1 MIGTGLLPQGG
12 ARARARHC
20 ARLALL
26 ALCAAAAAPLAAQ
39 PPAPAQG
46 PPASRAVPR
55 AAVPAYLVVELQTG
69 RRLAV
74 RREDVLRTAVPPGS
88 LANIATLLAAVE
100 SHAVEPG
107 ETFLCRRRTE
117 IDGETIICSHPA
129 LGRPLTLAE
138 ALAHSCHSTFAA
150 IASRLRREDF
160 DCALVSLG
168 LPPSD
173 PAVSLVSAALGLR
186 GARAT
191 PEQML
196 NAFVRA
202 VGAGGGVKLAADA
215 SRPVLVEGLQGAAT
229 YGTAAAIKSHG
240 VTALAKTGTAPIP
253 GGRPVGL
260 VVAVAPADRPTVGV
274 VVVAPGAVGVDAV
287 GVAAD
292 RLQEI
297 LVRTVAPK
305 AEPIPEVQVR
315 MGKSK
320 ASGRSEVETIGLEE
334 YVARVVAADAVAGG
348 GLEARKAEAVVAR
361 TFALANRDRH
371 RAEGFDVCDLPHC
384 QRAIRATSAS
394 RQAAEAT
401 RGQVLRYGPNVAS
414 IYSTLSCGG
423 QTERPGQVWKGVADA
438 AYLPSRAEDECRA
451 ASRWTSEIPSA
462 GLARALRAAG
472 MKGQEIRNLWVR
484 SRSAAGRAAR
494 IAASGFEPQEIDGE
508 VFRLAVGRTLGWQ
521 LLKSTDFNVTRT
533 AEGYR
538 FDGRGEGHGV
548 GLCLMGAA
556 RAAKTGATAES
567 ILSVYFPGTS
577 LGVVALA
584 EPRVEVTVPAGAERD
599 REAAMDA
606 AKHWLKEYATRLSV
620 PAPPLVSLVYHPSVE
635 SYLRTT
641 GQPWWTGGATQGH
654 KVDLL
659 PPSVLRQRGTF
670 DCTLRHEIAH
680 VVIADRLRD
689 RPLWVREA
697 AAMYLSNEI
706 PLSKDEAVVKATGAP
721 GSRRSCPSDE
731 EMRQLASAEVMRD
744 AYARAAACYAEQL
757 AAGKKWDEIR

>member
-1 MIGTGLLPQGG
+1 MIGTGLLPQGR

-46 PPASRAVPR
+46 QPASRAVPR

-160 DCALVSLG
+160 DRALVSLG

-186 GARAT
+186 GVRAT

-348 GLEARKAEAVVAR
+348 GLEARKAEAVVGQDVRPRESRPSPGRGFRRVRPA
-361 TFALANRDRH
+361 ALPEGHSRH
-371 RAEGFDVCDLPHC
+371 VSEPPGGRGDPWPGA
-384 QRAIRATSAS
+384 AIRAQRGLDLLHAVMRRPDGT
-394 RQAAEAT
+394 T
-401 RGQVLRYGPNVAS
+401 RTGVEGRRRCGLPPVA
-414 IYSTLSCGG
+414 CGG
-423 QTERPGQVWKGVADA
+423 RVP
-438 AYLPSRAEDECRA
+438 R
-451 ASRWTSEIPSA
+451 
-462 GLARALRAAG
+462 
-472 MKGQEIRNLWVR
+472 
-484 SRSAAGRAAR
+484 
-494 IAASGFEPQEIDGE
+494 
-508 VFRLAVGRTLGWQ
+508 RLAVDERNPVGRPRPGI
-521 LLKSTDFNVTRT
+521 
-533 AEGYR
+533 AGGGHEG
-538 FDGRGEGHGV
+538 
-548 GLCLMGAA
+548 
-556 RAAKTGATAES
+556 
-567 ILSVYFPGTS
+567 PGD
-577 LGVVALA
+577 
-584 EPRVEVTVPAGAERD
+584 P
-599 REAAMDA
+599 
-606 AKHWLKEYATRLSV
+606 
-620 PAPPLVSLVYHPSVE
+620 
-635 SYLRTT
+635 
-641 GQPWWTGGATQGH
+641 
-654 KVDLL
+654 
-659 PPSVLRQRGTF
+659 
-670 DCTLRHEIAH
+670 
-680 VVIADRLRD
+680 
-689 RPLWVREA
+689 
-697 AAMYLSNEI
+697 
-706 PLSKDEAVVKATGAP
+706 
-721 GSRRSCPSDE
+721 
-731 EMRQLASAEVMRD
+731 
-744 AYARAAACYAEQL
+744 
-757 AAGKKWDEIR
+757 